1 MGEVLEAEGGAAEV
15 FQSAIDR
22 FGGPVRGV
30 GSVEV
35 AQDVGGSLVEGRTE
49 GDDFLQGRGNP
60 GTDGRD
66 EFVHS
71 GAAGGGFGF
80 AVGGDHLLVHA
91 PGGFEFDVIIAGE

>member
-35 AQDVGGSLVEGRTE
+35 GQDVGGSLLEGSTE
-49 GDDFLQGRGNP
+49 GDDFLQGPGNP

-71 GAAGGGFGF
+71 GAAG
-80 AVGGDHLLVHA
+80 VD
-91 PGGFEFDVIIAGE
+91 IALAEGRCSAAR